1 MYTYKVRRFWQDKCA
16 EIATYFRTAQV
27 GTVSLVPIVFLPH
40 FAERVVERVAIRDRH
55 IVRRMLYK
63 LCNSHLVEF
72 LYWFY
77 SDVPLDCLITSG
89 NICVVIGR
97 RGSSA
102 AVRTCYL
109 NNNPKLERFFHIPTE
124 IEKVC

>member
-1 MYTYKVRRFWQDKCA
+1 MYTYKVRRFWQDKCSDLVSYYR
-16 EIATYFRTAQV
+16 EAQR

-40 FAERVVERVAIRDRH
+40 FAERVVERVAVSGRH

-72 LYWFY
+72 LYWFH
-77 SDVPLDCLITSG
+77 SEDTRDCLINSG
-89 NICVVIGR
+89 GLCVVIGR

-102 AVRTCYL
+102 AIRTCYI
-109 NNNPKLERFFHIPTE
+109 NKRPKLERFFHIPTE
-124 IEKVC
+124 ITKVC